1 MLLALELLLVLLKLN
16 LDLEL
21 RLALMLSKEGIQP
34 MPMPI
39 PLLAA
44 SSGTASSPR
53 RAFPGAGSSGNASL
67 AYAPT
72 TLAYDA
78 TGSAAAQPIYRAP
91 AALGASPASL
101 SVPDE
106 LCYWYWIFICT
117 RCWLARCY

>member
-1 MLLALELLLVLLKLN
+1 
-16 LDLEL
+16 
-21 RLALMLSKEGIQP
+21 

-44 SSGTASSPR
+44 SSGTASSPTS
-53 RAFPGAGSSGNASL
+53 FPGAGSSGNASL

-78 TGSAAAQPIYRAP
+78 TGSAAVFAP

-101 SVPDE
+101 SVPVSATGTGSLSVRDAR
-106 LCYWYWIFICT
+106 T
-117 RCWLARCY
+117 RCY